1 MNMNTRARV
10 HASSNRANEDKQ
22 EGQGVADRCRRP
34 FLFFSVARVHP
45 LSLSLSSR
53 FAENTRYETRLDL
66 IYAFLLKAIG
76 EGRDS
81 RFRCFQV
88 FPRVFRSVMERG
100 NGVTTGE
107 T

>member
-1 MNMNTRARV
+1 M
-10 HASSNRANEDKQ
+10 SSSLSLLL
-22 EGQGVADRCRRP
+22 RRP
-34 FLFFSVARVHP
+34 CSS
-45 LSLSLSSR
+45 SLSLSSR

>member
-1 MNMNTRARV
+1 M
-10 HASSNRANEDKQ
+10 SSSLSLLL
-22 EGQGVADRCRRP
+22 RRP
-34 FLFFSVARVHP
+34 CSSS